1 MTPPSVVHDV
11 PVTDP
16 VCFVDLLQLA
26 LTPTG
31 CHVPY
36 SVGPSMIA
44 EASGANLTR
53 DPRSNRRR
61 EKMKFLITVVITL
74 PYRVVGFSAVPSP
87 LTRTP
92 RSQNFEGVASLEESR
107 QWVGES
113 SNRKTTDVALF
124 SPPVKKKNDVSSAS
138 FSASISPPSSMV
150 RLQQENEDLR
160 FEVERIRE
168 ENERLRQQQ
177 DMVLER
183 FEHGDD
189 NMMTDLED
197 SACPIE
203 PTLSFVDAIKDRSA
217 WLVGL
222 LVLQSCSGFILSR
235 NEDLLAHH
243 PTIIYFLTMLVGAG
257 GNAGN
262 QASVRVIRGLATGA
276 LKESTESRFL
286 WRELKMAIFLSAI
299 LSAAGFTRAIL
310 FHTPIPETIAV
321 TTSLTLIVSSSIG
334 LGALLPLALK
344 RIGVDPAHS
353 STTIQ
358 VREERSHAHV
368 AVSAPPPSCRLS
380 WTYSG

>member
-1 MTPPSVVHDV
+1 
-11 PVTDP
+11 
-16 VCFVDLLQLA
+16 
-26 LTPTG
+26 
-31 CHVPY
+31 
-36 SVGPSMIA
+36 
-44 EASGANLTR
+44 
-53 DPRSNRRR
+53 
-61 EKMKFLITVVITL
+61 
-74 PYRVVGFSAVPSP
+74 
-87 LTRTP
+87 
-92 RSQNFEGVASLEESR
+92 
-107 QWVGES
+107 
-113 SNRKTTDVALF
+113 
-124 SPPVKKKNDVSSAS
+124 
-138 FSASISPPSSMV
+138 MV

-262 QASVRVIRGLATGA
+262 QASVRGT
-276 LKESTESRFL
+276 
-286 WRELKMAIFLSAI
+286 
-299 LSAAGFTRAIL
+299 
-310 FHTPIPETIAV
+310 
-321 TTSLTLIVSSSIG
+321 
-334 LGALLPLALK
+334 
-344 RIGVDPAHS
+344 
-353 STTIQ
+353 
-358 VREERSHAHV
+358 
-368 AVSAPPPSCRLS
+368 
-380 WTYSG
+380 